1 MRRNTSKTY
10 FLLFFSLLALM
21 SIPKEATEKLQ
32 GTTVA
37 MMTPAW
43 HHLLAVKPFFS
54 GNEKNQNTEP
64 AASFEETEKL
74 LLENT
79 LLRQEIVQLKDIMQ
93 QELRLISQMN
103 AALEDEAGFSTKNLK
118 ARHSQALKK
127 LLQMNLDAIPAKV
140 IFRSPDSW
148 NSSFW
153 INVGTT
159 TNDVIGSRTIAKN
172 SPVLLGTSV
181 IGVIDYVGKHQS
193 RVRLITDSG
202 LTPSI
207 RAARGSVL
215 SNVLDEKINALVQL
229 LKKTPAAILPS
240 KEQQELISNLESA
253 ASRLSH
259 EEKTHYLAKG
269 ELYGSSKPLW
279 RSQRHQLKGIG
290 FNYDF
295 TDGEGPARDLRTG
308 APLSQDTQEPTMS
321 IVQTGDILLTTGM
334 DGVFPEGLL
343 VAEVTHVYPLKEGD
357 YYYELEALPIAGNF
371 DELSVIFV
379 IPPVNFDPK
388 DQPPAYGWK

>member
-1 MRRNTSKTY
+1 MRRKTSKAY
-10 FLLFFSLLALM
+10 LFLFFSLLALM
-21 SIPKEATEKLQ
+21 SIPKTATENLQ

-37 MMTPAW
+37 MLAPTW
-43 HHLLAVKPFFS
+43 QNLLAVKNSFFAH
-54 GNEKNQNTEP
+54 NQNNQP

-93 QELRLISQMN
+93 QELRLINHMN
-103 AALEDEAGFSTKNLK
+103 AILEEEEAGISTKTLK
-118 ARHSQALKK
+118 ARYRQGLKK
-127 LLQMNLDAIPAKV
+127 LLQMNLEAIPAKV

-153 INVGTT
+153 INVGTAA
-159 TNDVIGSRTIAKN
+159 NEAIGSPIVAKN
-172 SPVLLGTSV
+172 SPVLFGTSV
-181 IGVIDYVGKHQS
+181 IGVIDYAGKHQS

-215 SNVLDEKINALVQL
+215 GNVLDEKINALVQL
-229 LKKTPAAILPS
+229 LKRTPATILPS
-240 KEQQELISNLESA
+240 EQQQELVSHLESA
-253 ASRLSH
+253 AGRLSH
-259 EEKTHYLAKG
+259 GDKTHFLAKG
-269 ELYGSSKPLW
+269 ELSGSSKPLW

-295 TDGEGPARDLRTG
+295 ADDEGPARDLRTG
-308 APLSQDTQEPTMS
+308 ALFSQDSREPSMS
-321 IVQTGDILLTTGM
+321 IVQAGDTLVTTGM

-343 VAEVTHVYPLKEGD
+343 IAEVTHVHPLKEGD
-357 YYYELEALPIAGNF
+357 YYYELEAVPIAGNF
-371 DELSVIFV
+371 DDLSVVFV
-379 IPPVNFDPK
+379 IPPVNFDPN
-388 DQPPAYGWK
+388 DQPTAYGLK